1 MFTGLVEAVGKI
13 VDVNVESHTE
23 SLVVRAP
30 ELLDDAR
37 PGDSMAVNGACLTI
51 TRLDGE
57 TFAVGVVPETLRRT
71 SLGDLQPGQG
81 VNLERPLRADGRLG
95 GHFVQGHV
103 DGTGTV
109 AHARDDGS
117 ALDIR
122 IETVPEIMRYVVE
135 KGFIAV
141 DGASLTVTHVDEAG
155 FSISLIPY
163 SQVHLANRVRTPG
176 NRVNLEVDI
185 LAKYLEKL
193 VIH

>member
-1 MFTGLVEAVGKI
+1 LNEAVGTI
-13 VDVNVESHTE
+13 VDVNLRDANK
-23 SLVVRAP
+23 SLVVRASDV
-30 ELLDDAR
+30 LGDAHL
-37 PGDSMAVNGACLTI
+37 GDSMAVNGACLTI
-51 TRLDGE
+51 TGLEDQ

-71 SLGDLQPGQG
+71 SLGDLKPGHG

-103 DGTGTV
+103 DGTGTIAGV
-109 AHARDDGS
+109 LEDGS

-122 IETVPEIMRYVVE
+122 IETVSEIMRYVVE

-141 DGASLTVTHVDEAG
+141 DGASLTVTRVDDGG
-155 FSISLIPY
+155 FSISLVPY
-163 SQVHLANRVRTPG
+163 SQLHLADRIRTPG
-176 NRVNLEVDI
+176 SRVNLEVDI